1 MSSVRADHFPHC
13 FVLSNSSRHLYD
25 SSHRETYESAHSVI
39 LSIFASQTGSTTVD
53 EVQDTGVP
61 RPTFVEKI
69 VPFYARCLLEVSP
82 DMLYLFS
89 VDH

>member
-13 FVLSNSSRHLYD
+13 FVLSNSPRHLYD

-39 LSIFASQTGSTTVD
+39 LSIFASQTGSTTVA
-53 EVQDTGVP
+53 EVQGTSVP

-69 VPFYARCLLEVSP
+69 VPFYARCLLEVST
-82 DMLYLFS
+82 DMLYSFS
-89 VDH
+89 ADH

>member
-1 MSSVRADHFPHC
+1 MIYQ
-13 FVLSNSSRHLYD
+13 RHLYD

-39 LSIFASQTGSTTVD
+39 LSIFAAQTGPTPVAEAQATA
-53 EVQDTGVP
+53 VP

-69 VPFYARCLLEVSP
+69 VPFYARCLLEVCP
-82 DMLYLFS
+82 DMLYSLS